1 MLSSPSVPQA
11 SDPDSAPADAH
22 TRQPVPAA
30 PPVVQARPGRTR
42 SLPHVPEPE
51 PAAPTR
57 IRHFT
62 VLRQIGQGGMG
73 VVLSAFDDELDRK
86 VAIKLMRP
94 SHGDSL
100 GRARLQREAQAMAK
114 LAHPNIA
121 RVYEVGEFEGRV
133 YIVMEFIQGE
143 TLRVWLRRDRHPWRD
158 VLAVLLQAGR
168 GLAAAHAAGLVHRDF
183 KPDNV
188 MVAEDGFVRVLDF
201 GLARNVDVGD
211 LAPNSPEHRL
221 VAPVAHSAGSL
232 SEPLTEAGTLVGTP
246 PYMSPEQFALQ
257 PIGVESDQFS
267 FCVALYEGLYGARPF
282 KARTADELLAQI
294 DALQKSEP
302 PRGARAPPRLRRI
315 LLRGLSARPEDR
327 WPSMQALLDELV
339 REPGKRARQWFAG
352 VGLAA
357 LAAGVGY
364 GLTPRAAA
372 PIELC
377 KDAAARFAGI
387 WDDARKAVV
396 RQALRA
402 TGAAHAD
409 DIAARVESR
418 LDAYVAAWIAMHTEA
433 CEATHLRGEQSPL
446 LLDRRM
452 DCLGLRRT
460 EVDVLV
466 QGLAAADA
474 AMLDRAVQATMGLG
488 RLDRCADAEALMA
501 TLPPPDDPAQ
511 AARVADVRAKLAR
524 VRVRGNLGQYEA
536 SRALGDEILQE
547 AAALGYRPLHAEV
560 LARHAQLLEYAG
572 DVAGAEQAML
582 DAYFMAGAVKHDEV
596 QADAALALVFIH
608 GVEQGRYDDAMLWDR
623 HAQMLLERIGPRP
636 LLQITRHTALGG
648 VLERWGKYAEAGE
661 HLERALAIA
670 EADEGRVSLNVATV
684 AHNLG
689 GVRLAQGDLAGA
701 EQIYRRSL
709 DIYVELLG
717 PENLGVADTL
727 NNLAMT
733 AQARADLAGARD
745 QLLRALAIYEGSI
758 GREHPRLAIPLCNL
772 GNIASAQREFAA
784 ALAYHQRALAI
795 TEKALGPDHLEVAEP
810 LAGLAELAALQRRW
824 DDAESLAS
832 RALALHA
839 RTQGSAQ
846 PGQIQPLCALGEVA
860 LARREF
866 AGARA
871 EFQRALE
878 VAEATYGP
886 QDVAA
891 ATALG
896 GLARAALGES
906 KPQEALPLL
915 HRALAIRERGPS
927 PVHEL
932 AALRFTLARAQQQ
945 SRDPAAEE
953 TARRALADYTAA
965 GERFASERAEVES
978 WLSAR
983 K

>member
-1 MLSSPSVPQA
+1 MLPPPQVP
-11 SDPDSAPADAH
+11 DPDSASEEAPGRHTAH
-22 TRQPVPAA
+22 DG
-30 PPVVQARPGRTR
+30 PVVQARPGRTLSR
-42 SLPHVPEPE
+42 PRQPEAE
-51 PAAPTR
+51 LEAPTR

-94 SHGDSL
+94 SQGDSL

-114 LAHPNIA
+114 LTHPNIA
-121 RVYEVGEFEGRV
+121 RVYEVGEFAGRV

-143 TLRVWLRRDRHPWRD
+143 TLRTWLRRDRHPWRE
-158 VLAVLLQAGR
+158 VLAVMLQAGR

-201 GLARNVDVGD
+201 GLARAVDAVDGPPGAD
-211 LAPNSPEHRL
+211 LHRL
-221 VAPVAHSAGSL
+221 AAPVTHSTGSL
-232 SEPLTEAGTLVGTP
+232 GEPLTEAGTLIGTP

-257 PIGVESDQFS
+257 PIGVDSDQFS

-282 KARTADELLAQI
+282 KARTADDLLAQI
-294 DALQKSEP
+294 DVLQKSEP
-302 PRGARAPPRLRRI
+302 PRGARAPARLRRI
-315 LLRGLSARPEDR
+315 LLRGLSAHPQDR
-327 WPSMQALLDELV
+327 WPSMQALLDELA

-352 VGLAA
+352 VGIAA

-372 PIELC
+372 PVDLC
-377 KDAAARFAGI
+377 KDAPTRFAGI
-387 WDDARKAVV
+387 WDDARKAAV

-409 DIAARVESR
+409 DIADRVESR
-418 LDAYVAAWIAMHTEA
+418 LDDHVGRWLAMYTEA
-433 CEATHLRGEQSPL
+433 CEATHVRGEQSAT

-452 DCLGLRRT
+452 ECLGLRRT

-466 QGLAAADA
+466 QGLVTADV

-488 RLDRCADAEALMA
+488 RLDRCADAEALLA

-511 AARVADVRAKLAR
+511 AAQIADVRAKLAD

-536 SRALGDEILQE
+536 SRALGEEILQ
-547 AAALGYRPLHAEV
+547 AAASLGYRPLHAEV
-560 LARHAQLLEYAG
+560 LARHGQLLEYAG
-572 DVAGAEQAML
+572 DFAGAERTML

-596 QADAALALVFIH
+596 QADAALALTFIY
-608 GVEQGRYDDAMLWDR
+608 GVEQARYDDAMLWDR

-636 LLQITRHTALGG
+636 LLQITRHTGLGG
-648 VLERWGKYAEAGE
+648 VLERWGKYAEASE

-670 EADEGRVSLNVATV
+670 EADEGPESLNVATV

-689 GVRLAQGDLAGA
+689 GVRLAQGDLAAA
-701 EQIYRRSL
+701 EQNYRRSL

-733 AQARADLAGARD
+733 AQSRADLAGARD
-745 QLLRALAIYEGSI
+745 QLLRALAIYERSI
-758 GREHPRLAIPLCNL
+758 GREHPRLAIPLTNL
-772 GNIASAQREFAA
+772 GNIASAQRDFEA
-784 ALAYHQRALAI
+784 ALAYHQRALDV
-795 TEKALGPDHLEVAEP
+795 TEKALGADDLEVAEP

-824 DDAESLAS
+824 DDAESLAA

-839 RTQGSAQ
+839 RTQGPPQ

-866 AGARA
+866 AEARA
-871 EFQRALE
+871 DFQRALE

-886 QDVAA
+886 QDIAA

-896 GLARAALGES
+896 GLARAALGEA

-915 HRALAIRERGPS
+915 SRAIAIRERSPS
-927 PVHEL
+927 LVHEL
-932 AALRFTLARAQQQ
+932 AALRFTLARALQQ
-945 SRDPAAEE
+945 SRDPGAAEA
-953 TARRALADYTAA
+953 ARRALADYTAA
-965 GERFASERAEVES
+965 GERFTGERAEVES
-978 WLSAR
+978 WLAAHE
-983 K
+983 